1 VPAMLVPRGTGALAV
16 GAMKI
21 VVMGVDVQA

>member
-1 VPAMLVPRGTGALAV
+1 MLVPRGTGALAV